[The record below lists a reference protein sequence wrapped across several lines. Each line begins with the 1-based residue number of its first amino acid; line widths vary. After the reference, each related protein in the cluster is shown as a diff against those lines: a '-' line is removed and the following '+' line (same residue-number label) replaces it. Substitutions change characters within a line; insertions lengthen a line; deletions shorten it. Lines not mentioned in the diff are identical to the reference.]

1 MGKKRKKNIRKT
13 VSREE
18 NIFIKKTLNDKRTE
32 KKNSRKKKMERQRKR
47 NRERERR
54 RMFKT
59 VADTLS
65 GSFVVHLHGRS
76 SELIKNEI
84 KYTLNGASPKC

>member
-1 MGKKRKKNIRKT
+1 
-13 VSREE
+13 
-18 NIFIKKTLNDKRTE
+18 
-32 KKNSRKKKMERQRKR
+32 
-47 NRERERR
+47 
-54 RMFKT
+54 MFKT

-84 KYTLNGASPKC
+84 KYTLNGAPPKY

>member
-1 MGKKRKKNIRKT
+1 MTALGKKQKGGKCSIEGVRRNVDGKKRKKNIRKT

-47 NRERERR
+47 NRERERGGECLR
-54 RMFKT
+54 PLPTHF
-59 VADTLS
+59 L
-65 GSFVVHLHGRS
+65 GHL
-76 SELIKNEI
+76 
-84 KYTLNGASPKC
+84 